1 MTILFSAHHSYV
13 LCFLVGGSANGKRR
27 EGEEGGRGKKE
38 KGKEGE
44 KGRKVRREEQLFLT
58 PSYLMLLF
66 MYNHVFSTLASKS
79 TITINN

>member
-1 MTILFSAHHSYV
+1 MGR
-13 LCFLVGGSANGKRR
+13 GGRERR
-27 EGEEGGRGKKE
+27 EGEERR
-38 KGKEGE
+38 

-79 TITINN
+79 TITINNYQYS